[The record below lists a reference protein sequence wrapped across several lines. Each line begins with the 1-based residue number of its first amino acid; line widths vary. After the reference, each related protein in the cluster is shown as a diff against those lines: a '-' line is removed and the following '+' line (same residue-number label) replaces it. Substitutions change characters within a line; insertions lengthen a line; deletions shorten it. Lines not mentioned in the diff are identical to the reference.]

1 MIDFKDC
8 LSELPEV
15 GKYKRFMIGIDNLYF
30 NGDGYKSQKNINDY
44 DRIIEYL
51 SEHLTEIIQG
61 NYFGKLYIDIKEHGS
76 SSGCSEV
83 KSKIPQ
89 IEPAY
94 VYLHPMEF
102 TGMLYAEDVE
112 NLCKFINSYVKRIG
126 REDVHAHI
134 SYTEDTYHLND
145 KQYMELIFK
154 NSKNIIARVQ
164 EYLNKLSPRKKEVW
178 LKYEIRDVGFDF
190 AKTCGL
196 TRDFENRC
204 GYSSSNTD
212 VVVVENIIR
221 MAIDNGLIK

>member
-15 GKYKRFMIGIDNLYF
+15 GNYKRFMIGIDNLYF
-30 NGDGYKSQKNINDY
+30 WGDGFRSQKDIKDY

-51 SEHLTEIIQG
+51 SEHLPEIILG
-61 NYFGKLYIDIKEHGS
+61 KYFGKLYMDIKEHGS
-76 SSGCSEV
+76 SSGCSEI
-83 KSKIPQ
+83 KSKIPEV
-89 IEPAY
+89 EPAY

-102 TGMLYAEDVE
+102 TGILYAEDVE
-112 NLCKFINSYVKRIG
+112 NLCKFINNYVKIIE
-126 REDVHAHI
+126 REDVKARI
-134 SYTEDTYHLND
+134 SYTEDTYHLTD

-164 EYLNKLSPRKKEVW
+164 EYLNRLTPKRKEEW
-178 LKYEIRDVGFDF
+178 LKYGIHDVGFDF

-196 TRDFENRC
+196 QRDFENRH
-204 GYSSSNTD
+204 GYSSSDTD
-212 VVVVENIIR
+212 IVAVENIIR